1 MRTSDTQ
8 TDAPA
13 NARASKIT
21 NRPLTPTMP
30 RSSAAAAPEPA
41 TYEQALAELEA
52 LVQAMEAGKLGLE
65 ESLATYRRGTELL
78 RHCRQ
83 SLDSAEQQVRILEG
97 EIEREFPAS
106 AEDEA

>member
-1 MRTSDTQ
+1 M
-8 TDAPA
+8 A
-13 NARASKIT
+13 K
-21 NRPLTPTMP
+21 
-30 RSSAAAAPEPA
+30 AAATSPPKSFES
-41 TYEQALAELEA
+41 ALAELET

>member
-1 MRTSDTQ
+1 M
-8 TDAPA
+8 A
-13 NARASKIT
+13 K
-21 NRPLTPTMP
+21 
-30 RSSAAAAPEPA
+30 AAAPSPPKNFES
-41 TYEQALAELEA
+41 ALAELET

-83 SLDSAEQQVRILEG
+83 SLDSAEQQVRVLEG
-97 EIEREFPAS
+97 EIEREFPAA